1 MIVHAAA
8 AALFTLGLSGVALL
22 PNLIRKLLAMNVMQ
36 VGVIVFFVSLA
47 FKEGASVPILTEGV
61 EPTAAAFLNPLPHTL
76 MLTAIVVSVS
86 TTGLALSLLL
96 AIRRREGTLNEA
108 RLLERLRRPAAP
120 VGPAAPIDPAAP
132 EDPAVSSKAD

>member
-1 MIVHAAA
+1 MIVYAAA

-47 FKEGASVPILTEGV
+47 FKDGAAVPILTEGV
-61 EPTAAAFLNPLPHTL
+61 EPTADAFLNPLPHTL

-120 VGPAAPIDPAAP
+120 TGGAAAA
-132 EDPAVSSKAD
+132 DPAVSSGTD

>member
-1 MIVHAAA
+1 MIVYAAA

-47 FKEGASVPILTEGV
+47 FKEGASVPILTEGA
-61 EPTAAAFLNPLPHTL
+61 EPAAAAFLNPLPHTL

-120 VGPAAPIDPAAP
+120 ADP
-132 EDPAVSSKAD
+132 EDPAVSSAAG